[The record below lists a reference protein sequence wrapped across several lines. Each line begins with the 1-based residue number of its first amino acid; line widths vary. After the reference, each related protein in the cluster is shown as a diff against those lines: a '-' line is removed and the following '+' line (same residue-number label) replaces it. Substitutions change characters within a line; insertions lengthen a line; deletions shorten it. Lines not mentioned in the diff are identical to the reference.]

1 MIRRPPRSTLFPY
14 TTLFRSRRHG
24 NYHVSEPLSSLSV
37 CAAFGA
43 ARARLLAAW
52 TYGRLVRRRFKL
64 AATHCRKSQ
73 CRRIAKI
80 RLGIAELTTTDF
92 GLLFFN
98 CNRRHF
104 CINEGKSPK
113 SV

>member
-1 MIRRPPRSTLFPY
+1 LRPGVVYTL
-14 TTLFRSRRHG
+14 TTMLKLAKCIINTRIAEDCRRHG
-24 NYHVSEPLSSLSV
+24 NYHVSNPLSSLSV

-73 CRRIAKI
+73 CRSIANI
-80 RLGIAELTTTDF
+80 RLGMAELTTTDF
-92 GLLFFN
+92 GL
-98 CNRRHF
+98 
-104 CINEGKSPK
+104 
-113 SV
+113 